1 MLYYVE
7 QKIMDGPSVWGH
19 TLVAKEIIVPKLV
32 DKGKGKWRGKR
43 SGGRR
48 KKRQHET
55 ETINLSLSEDM
66 KTREHINRKLN
77 AKYTGISEPSRL

>member
-32 DKGKGKWRGKR
+32 DKGKGMEREEK
-43 SGGRR
+43 RR
-48 KKRQHET
+48 KEEGEK
-55 ETINLSLSEDM
+55 
-66 KTREHINRKLN
+66 KATRNRKDKPQPIRRHEDEG
-77 AKYTGISEPSRL
+77 AYKQEIKCQVHRHQ